1 METRDPVAVSTTI
14 LKDRKKHAIYIPM
27 KLNSIVNR
35 YVLTEMLA
43 PFSINVI
50 VFTFLFL
57 MAELVKITNW
67 IVNYNLSI
75 FSVFTL
81 IFFTMPWFLM
91 FIIPMSVMLA
101 VVLTFLRMSADNEI
115 VALKS
120 CGLSIYGLLPPVL
133 IFSFAGFLLTLFIT
147 VYGVPKA
154 KATLENMVLEMAAS
168 NVDIGLKERTF
179 NDAFKNVML
188 YVNKID
194 LNQKKLI
201 DIFIED
207 KRQQNIISTVVAPEG
222 RLFSEPGKFIFHM
235 VLSNGTIHQT
245 NLKEH
250 SANSIRFDTYK
261 LSLDLKK
268 ELEEAEEREK
278 GREEMS
284 IAELQQVVD
293 ESTEKD
299 KDYYKAQI
307 VMHRRFALPVSCLA
321 LGLLAFPL
329 GLQTKSTK
337 RSSGLILC
345 LFFFL
350 LYYLLLTA
358 GYSMG
363 KKGIYPPAIGMWL
376 PNLTMAGIGVYFL
389 FQATKEKTLKV
400 ERLLQRIG
408 LLFSRLRHF
417 KHVHH

>member
-1 METRDPVAVSTTI
+1 
-14 LKDRKKHAIYIPM
+14 M

-35 YVLTEMLA
+35 YVLKEMLA
-43 PFSINVI
+43 PFSINVL
-50 VFTFLFL
+50 VFSFLFL
-57 MAELVKITNW
+57 MAELIKITDW

-75 FSVFTL
+75 FAVFTL

-101 VVLTFLRMSADNEI
+101 VVLTFLRMSGDNEI

-120 CGLSIYGLLPPVL
+120 CGLSVYGLLPPVL
-133 IFSFAGFLLTLFIT
+133 IFSFAGFLFTLFLTL
-147 VYGVPKA
+147 YGVPKA
-154 KATLENMVLEMAAS
+154 KATLEDMVLEMAAS

-207 KRQQNIISTVVAPEG
+207 KRQRNITSTVVAPEG
-222 RLFSEPGKFIFHM
+222 RLFSEPGKFIFHL

-245 NLKEH
+245 NLSEH

-268 ELEEAEEREK
+268 ELEKAEEREK

-284 IAELQQVVD
+284 IAELQQVVN
-293 ESTEKD
+293 ESTPKD

-307 VMHRRFALPVSCLA
+307 VIHRRFSFPVACLA

-329 GLQTKSTK
+329 GIQSKSGK

-358 GYSMG
+358 GYTLG
-363 KKGIYPPAIGMWL
+363 KKGIYPPVIGMWL
-376 PNLTMAGIGVYFL
+376 PNLTMAGMGVYFL
-389 FQATKEKTLKV
+389 FQTTKERTLKI
-400 ERLLQRIG
+400 EPLLQRIAQ
-408 LLFSRLRHF
+408 LFSRLRHF
-417 KHVHH
+417 KHTQ

>member
-1 METRDPVAVSTTI
+1 
-14 LKDRKKHAIYIPM
+14 M

-35 YVLTEMLA
+35 YILKEMLA
-43 PFSINVI
+43 PFSINVL

-57 MAELVKITNW
+57 MTELINITNW

-75 FSVFTL
+75 FAVLTL

-101 VVLTFLRMSADNEI
+101 VVLTFLRMSGDSEI

-120 CGLSIYGLLPPVL
+120 CGLSVYGLLPPVL
-133 IFSFAGFLLTLFIT
+133 IFSFAGFLLTLFMT
-147 VYGVPKA
+147 LYGVPKA
-154 KATLENMVLEMAAS
+154 KATLEDMVLEMAAS

-179 NDAFKNVML
+179 NDTFKNVML
-188 YVNKID
+188 YVNEID

-207 KRQQNIISTVVAPEG
+207 KRQRNIISTVVAPEG
-222 RLFSEPGKFIFHM
+222 RLFSEPGKFVFHL

-245 NLKEH
+245 NLKKH

-268 ELEEAEEREK
+268 EMEKAEEREK

-284 IAELQQVVD
+284 IAELKQVIVN
-293 ESTEKD
+293 ESTIKD

-307 VMHRRFALPVSCLA
+307 VIHRRFSFPVACLA

-329 GLQTKSTK
+329 GIQSKSGK

-350 LYYLLLTA
+350 IYYLLLTA
-358 GYSMG
+358 GYTLG
-363 KKGIYPPAIGMWL
+363 KKGIYPPVIGMWL
-376 PNLTMAGIGVYFL
+376 PNLTMASIGLYFL
-389 FQATKEKTLKV
+389 FQTTKERTLKI
-400 ERLLQRIG
+400 ERLLQRIVQ
-408 LLFSRLRHF
+408 LFSRLRHF
-417 KHVHH
+417 KHVHHR

>member
-1 METRDPVAVSTTI
+1 
-14 LKDRKKHAIYIPM
+14 M

-35 YVLTEMLA
+35 YILKEMLA

-57 MAELVKITNW
+57 MTELIKITNW

-75 FSVFTL
+75 FSVLTL

-101 VVLTFLRMSADNEI
+101 VVLTFLRLSADNEI

-120 CGLSIYGLLPPVL
+120 CGLSVYGLLPPVF
-133 IFSFAGFLLTLFIT
+133 IFSLSGFLITLFMT
-147 VYGVPKA
+147 LYGVPKS
-154 KATLENMVLEMAAS
+154 KAMLEDKVLEMAAS

-194 LNQKKLI
+194 INQKKLI
-201 DIFIED
+201 DLFIED
-207 KRQQNIISTVVAPEG
+207 KRKKNIISTVVAPEG
-222 RLFSEPGKFIFHM
+222 RLFSEPGKFVFHLI
-235 VLSNGTIHQT
+235 LSNGTIHQT

-250 SANSIRFDTYK
+250 TANSIRFGTYK
-261 LSLDLKK
+261 LSLDLEK
-268 ELEEAEEREK
+268 ELEKAEEREK
-278 GREEMS
+278 HREEMT
-284 IAELQQVVD
+284 IAELQQVVS
-293 ESTEKD
+293 ESTKKD

-307 VMHRRFALPVSCLA
+307 VIHRRFSIPVACLT
-321 LGLLAFPL
+321 LGFLAFPL
-329 GLQTKSTK
+329 GIQSKSGK

-350 LYYLLLTA
+350 FYYVLLTA
-358 GYSMG
+358 GYTMG
-363 KKGIYPPAIGMWL
+363 KKGVYPPAIGMWL
-376 PNLTMAGIGVYFL
+376 PNLAMASIGMYFL
-389 FQATKEKTLKV
+389 FQTTREKTLKI
-400 ERLLQRIG
+400 EIILQHVIK
-408 LLFSRLRHF
+408 FSSKIYHF
-417 KHVHH
+417 KRVP

>member
-1 METRDPVAVSTTI
+1 
-14 LKDRKKHAIYIPM
+14 M

-293 ESTEKD
+293 ESVEKD

-345 LFFFL
+345 LFSFL

-358 GYSMG
+358 GYTLG

>member
-1 METRDPVAVSTTI
+1 
-14 LKDRKKHAIYIPM
+14 
-27 KLNSIVNR
+27 
-35 YVLTEMLA
+35 MLA
-43 PFSINVI
+43 PFSINI
-50 VFTFLFL
+50 LVFTFLFL
-57 MAELVKITNW
+57 MTELIKITNW
-67 IVNYNLSI
+67 IVNYNLSL
-75 FSVFTL
+75 FSVLTL
-81 IFFTMPWFLM
+81 IFFSMPWFLM

-101 VVLTFLRMSADNEI
+101 VVLTFLRLSADNEI

-120 CGLSIYGLLPPVL
+120 CGLSVYGLLPPVL
-133 IFSFAGFLLTLFIT
+133 IFSFAGFFLTLFMT
-147 VYGVPKA
+147 LYGVPKA
-154 KATLENMVLEMAAS
+154 KATLEKMVLEMAAS
-168 NVDIGLKERTF
+168 NVDIGLKERAF
-179 NDAFKNVML
+179 NDAFKDVML

-207 KRQQNIISTVVAPEG
+207 KRQRNIISTVVAPEG
-222 RLFSEPGKFIFHM
+222 RLFSEPGKFIFHL

-261 LSLDLKK
+261 LSLDLRK
-268 ELEEAEEREK
+268 ELEKAEEREK

-284 IAELQQVVD
+284 IAELQQVVN

-299 KDYYKAQI
+299 KGYYKAQI
-307 VMHRRFALPVSCLA
+307 VIHRRFSLPAACLA

-329 GLQTKSTK
+329 GIQSKSGK

-358 GYSMG
+358 GYTLG
-363 KKGIYPPAIGMWL
+363 KKGIYPPVIGMWL

-389 FQATKEKTLKV
+389 IQTTKERTLKI
-400 ERLLQRIG
+400 ERLLQRIVQF
-408 LLFSRLRHF
+408 FSRLRHF
-417 KHVHH
+417 KRTQ

>member
-1 METRDPVAVSTTI
+1 
-14 LKDRKKHAIYIPM
+14 M

-35 YVLTEMLA
+35 YILKEMLA
-43 PFSINVI
+43 PFSINVF

-57 MAELVKITNW
+57 MTELIKITNW

-81 IFFTMPWFLM
+81 IFFSMPWFLM

-101 VVLTFLRMSADNEI
+101 VVLTFLRLSGDNEI

-120 CGLSIYGLLPPVL
+120 CGLSVYGLLPSVL
-133 IFSFAGFLLTLFIT
+133 IFSIAGFLLTLFMT
-147 VYGVPKA
+147 LYGVPKA
-154 KATLENMVLEMAAS
+154 KATLENIVLEMAAS

-207 KRQQNIISTVVAPEG
+207 KRQRNIISTVVAPEG

-268 ELEEAEEREK
+268 ELEKAEEREK

-284 IAELQQVVD
+284 IAELQQVVK

-307 VMHRRFALPVSCLA
+307 VIHRRFSLPASCLA

-329 GLQTKSTK
+329 GIQSKSGK

-358 GYSMG
+358 GYTLG
-363 KKGIYPPAIGMWL
+363 KKGIYPPVIGMWL
-376 PNLTMAGIGVYFL
+376 PNFTMAAIAVHFL
-389 FQATKEKTLKV
+389 FQTTKERTLQID
-400 ERLLQRIG
+400 RLMQRIVQ
-408 LLFSRLRHF
+408 LFSRLRHF
-417 KHVHH
+417 KRNP

>member
-1 METRDPVAVSTTI
+1 
-14 LKDRKKHAIYIPM
+14 M

-35 YVLTEMLA
+35 YILKEMLA
-43 PFSINVI
+43 PFSINVF

-57 MAELVKITNW
+57 MTELIKITNW

-75 FSVFTL
+75 FSVFAL
-81 IFFTMPWFLM
+81 IFFSMPWFLM

-101 VVLTFLRMSADNEI
+101 VVLTFLRLSGDNEI

-120 CGLSIYGLLPPVL
+120 CGLSVYGLLPSVL
-133 IFSFAGFLLTLFIT
+133 IFSIAGFLLTLFMT
-147 VYGVPKA
+147 LYGVPKA
-154 KATLENMVLEMAAS
+154 KATLENIVLEMAAS

-207 KRQQNIISTVVAPEG
+207 KRQRNIISTVVAPEG

-268 ELEEAEEREK
+268 ELEKAEEREK

-284 IAELQQVVD
+284 IAELQQVVK

-299 KDYYKAQI
+299 KEYYKAQI
-307 VMHRRFALPVSCLA
+307 VIHRRFSLPASCLA

-329 GLQTKSTK
+329 GIQSKSGK

-358 GYSMG
+358 GYTLG
-363 KKGIYPPAIGMWL
+363 KKGVYPPVIGMWL
-376 PNLTMAGIGVYFL
+376 PNFTLAAIAVHFL
-389 FQATKEKTLKV
+389 FQTTKERTLQID
-400 ERLLQRIG
+400 RLMQRIVQ
-408 LLFSRLRHF
+408 LFSRLRHF
-417 KHVHH
+417 KRNP

>member
-1 METRDPVAVSTTI
+1 
-14 LKDRKKHAIYIPM
+14 
-27 KLNSIVNR
+27 
-35 YVLTEMLA
+35 
-43 PFSINVI
+43 
-50 VFTFLFL
+50 
-57 MAELVKITNW
+57 
-67 IVNYNLSI
+67 
-75 FSVFTL
+75 
-81 IFFTMPWFLM
+81 
-91 FIIPMSVMLA
+91 
-101 VVLTFLRMSADNEI
+101 
-115 VALKS
+115 
-120 CGLSIYGLLPPVL
+120 
-133 IFSFAGFLLTLFIT
+133 
-147 VYGVPKA
+147 
-154 KATLENMVLEMAAS
+154 
-168 NVDIGLKERTF
+168 
-179 NDAFKNVML
+179 ML

-194 LNQKKLI
+194 INQKKLI

-207 KRQQNIISTVVAPEG
+207 KRQGNIISTVVAPEG
-222 RLFSEPGKFIFHM
+222 RLFSEPGKFIFHL

-245 NLKEH
+245 DLKEH
-250 SANSIRFDTYK
+250 SANSIQFDTYK

-268 ELEEAEEREK
+268 EMENAEKREK

-284 IAELQQVVD
+284 IAELQQFVN

-307 VMHRRFALPVSCLA
+307 VIHRRFSLPAACLA

-329 GLQTKSTK
+329 GIQSKSGK

-376 PNLTMAGIGVYFL
+376 PNLTMAGMGVYFL
-389 FQATKEKTLKV
+389 FQTTKERTLKI
-400 ERLLQRIG
+400 ERLLQRIVK
-408 LLFSRLRHF
+408 LFSRLRHF

>member
-1 METRDPVAVSTTI
+1 
-14 LKDRKKHAIYIPM
+14 M

-35 YVLTEMLA
+35 YVLKEMLA
-43 PFSINVI
+43 PFSINVL

-57 MAELVKITNW
+57 MTELIKITNW

-81 IFFTMPWFLM
+81 IFFSMPWFLM

-101 VVLTFLRMSADNEI
+101 VVLTFLRLSADNEI

-120 CGLSIYGLLPPVL
+120 CGLSVYGLLPPVL
-133 IFSFAGFLLTLFIT
+133 IFSFAGFFLTLIMT
-147 VYGVPKA
+147 LYGVPKA
-154 KATLENMVLEMAAS
+154 KATLEDMVLEMAAS

-207 KRQQNIISTVVAPEG
+207 KRQRNIISTVVAPEG
-222 RLFSEPGKFIFHM
+222 RLLSEPGKFIFHL

-261 LSLDLKK
+261 LSLDLEK
-268 ELEEAEEREK
+268 EMEKAEKREK

-284 IAELQQVVD
+284 IAELQQVVN
-293 ESTEKD
+293 ESTKKD

-307 VMHRRFALPVSCLA
+307 AIHRRFSLPVACLA

-329 GLQTKSTK
+329 GIQSKSGK

-350 LYYLLLTA
+350 FYYVLLTA
-358 GYSMG
+358 GYTLG

-376 PNLTMAGIGVYFL
+376 PNLTMAGIGAYFL
-389 FQATKEKTLKV
+389 FQTTKERTPRI

-408 LLFSRLRHF
+408 QLFSRLRHS
-417 KHVHH
+417 KHIH

>member
-1 METRDPVAVSTTI
+1 
-14 LKDRKKHAIYIPM
+14 M
-27 KLNSIVNR
+27 KLNSIIHR
-35 YVLTEMLA
+35 YVLKEMLA
-43 PFSINVI
+43 PFSINVL

-57 MAELVKITNW
+57 MTELIKITNW

-75 FSVFTL
+75 FSVLTL
-81 IFFTMPWFLM
+81 VFFSMPWFLM

-120 CGLSIYGLLPPVL
+120 CGLSVYGLLPPVL
-133 IFSFAGFLLTLFIT
+133 IFSLAGFLVTLFMT
-147 VYGVPKA
+147 LYGVPKA
-154 KATLENMVLEMAAS
+154 KATVEDMVLEMAAS

-194 LNQKKLI
+194 LGQKKLI

-207 KRQQNIISTVVAPEG
+207 KRQQDIISTVVAPEG
-222 RLFSEPGKFIFHM
+222 RLFSEPGKLIFHM

-245 NLKEH
+245 NVKKH
-250 SANSIRFDTYK
+250 TANSIHFDTYN

-268 ELEEAEEREK
+268 ELENAEEREK

-284 IAELQQVVD
+284 IAELQQVVN

-307 VMHRRFALPVSCLA
+307 TIHRRFSLPAACLA

-329 GLQTKSTK
+329 GIQSKSGK
-337 RSSGLILC
+337 RSFGLILC
-345 LFFFL
+345 LLFFL

-358 GYSMG
+358 GYALG
-363 KKGIYPPAIGMWL
+363 KKGIYPPVIGMWL
-376 PNLTMAGIGVYFL
+376 PNLTMAVLGVYFL
-389 FQATKEKTLKV
+389 VQATREKTLKIEYFFQRMV
-400 ERLLQRIG
+400 QLL
-408 LLFSRLRHF
+408 SRLRHF
-417 KHVHH
+417 KRINS